1 MTGVG
6 MSEAGVSQAGVSQ
19 AGTSQAGRPGR
30 SGVAGAGP
38 YDAGLDGAGP
48 PGGVADD
55 AAAGARPA
63 VLRLEPRVAP
73 GQQARRSPPTRG
85 RLARRRVTLTAVK
98 WLLPL
103 GALLLLGAVALWPE
117 LSRVMGSSRLAMR
130 GLAAVE
136 LGTGRMVQPRYRGV
150 DARGR
155 PYTVTADSAKEAGPE
170 RVDLVAPK
178 GDVVMQNGAWLMLE
192 GRDGVYMQHTG
203 QLDLSGD
210 VTLYRQ
216 DGTVM
221 TSDTADVDLK
231 QDSAASNDRTH
242 AEGPFGTLD
251 AQGFVLVDKGAV
263 IQFQG
268 PAHMVLNGGSR

>member
-1 MTGVG
+1 
-6 MSEAGVSQAGVSQ
+6 MS
-19 AGTSQAGRPGR
+19 P
-30 SGVAGAGP
+30 AGP
-38 YDAGLDGAGP
+38 G
-48 PGGVADD
+48 
-55 AAAGARPA
+55 GARPDGGA
-63 VLRLEPRVAP
+63 EPAAGGRTATLRLEARLAP
-73 GQQARRSPPTRG
+73 GADKRRRPPTSG
-85 RLARRRVTLTAVK
+85 RMVRRRVTLTTVK

-103 GALLLLGAVALWPE
+103 CALLLLGAVALWPE
-117 LSRVMGSSRLAMR
+117 LNRALGAGRLAVR

-136 LGTGRMVQPRYRGV
+136 LGTGRMVAPRYRGV

-155 PYTVTADSAKEAGPE
+155 PYTVTADSAREAGPE

-178 GDVVMQNGAWLMLE
+178 GDVVMQNGAWLMLQ

-221 TSDTADVDLK
+221 TSDTADIDLR
-231 QDSAASNDRTH
+231 QNSAASNDRTH

-268 PAHMVLNGGSR
+268 PAHMVLNGGRP

>member
-1 MTGVG
+1 
-6 MSEAGVSQAGVSQ
+6 MSGAA
-19 AGTSQAGRPGR
+19 RPGR
-30 SGVAGAGP
+30 AGGTRPDGARPDGVRPDGAV
-38 YDAGLDGAGP
+38 LDGAGSA
-48 PGGVADD
+48 G
-55 AAAGARPA
+55 AAGEVPA
-63 VLRLEPRVAP
+63 LLRLEPRVAS
-73 GQQARRSPPTRG
+73 GQDLRRRPPTRG
-85 RLARRRVTLTAVK
+85 RLVRRRVTLTAVK
-98 WLLPL
+98 WLLPV

-117 LSRVMGSSRLAMR
+117 LNRVMGSSRLAMR

-136 LGTGRMVQPRYRGV
+136 LGTGRMVAPRYRGV

-170 RVDLVAPK
+170 RIDLVAPK

-221 TSDTADVDLK
+221 TSDTADVDLR

-268 PAHMVLNGGSR
+268 PAHMVLNGGSP

>member
-1 MTGVG
+1 
-6 MSEAGVSQAGVSQ
+6 VSGA
-19 AGTSQAGRPGR
+19 ARPGR
-30 SGVAGAGP
+30 ADGAGGARLDGARLGMIGP
-38 YDAGLDGAGP
+38 DGATLDGARLDGVGPDGAGP
-48 PGGVADD
+48 EGAAGGVA
-55 AAAGARPA
+55 A
-63 VLRLEPRVAP
+63 LRLEPRVAS
-73 GQQARRSPPTRG
+73 GQDLRRRPPTRG
-85 RLARRRVTLTAVK
+85 RLVRRRATLTAVK

-117 LSRVMGSSRLAMR
+117 LNRIIGSSRLAMR

-136 LGTGRMVQPRYRGV
+136 LGTGRMVAPRYRGV

-170 RVDLVAPK
+170 RIDLVAPK

-268 PAHMVLNGGSR
+268 PAHMVLNGGSP

>member
-1 MTGVG
+1 
-6 MSEAGVSQAGVSQ
+6 MS
-19 AGTSQAGRPGR
+19 
-30 SGVAGAGP
+30 
-38 YDAGLDGAGP
+38 DARQD
-48 PGGVADD
+48 
-55 AAAGARPA
+55 AAGARLDGARRDSPGEPA
-63 VLRLEPRVAP
+63 VNTRAATLRLEERLAP
-73 GQQARRSPPTRG
+73 GVDPRRRPPTRG
-85 RLARRRVTLTAVK
+85 RMVRRRVTLTAAK

-117 LSRVMGSSRLAMR
+117 LSRVVGSGRLAVR

-136 LGTGRMVQPRYRGV
+136 LGTGRMVSPRYRGV
-150 DARGR
+150 DVRGR
-155 PYTVTADSAKEAGPE
+155 PYTVTADSARQVGPE
-170 RVDLVAPK
+170 RVDLTAPK
-178 GDVVMQNGAWLMLE
+178 GDVVMQNGAWLMLQSH
-192 GRDGVYMQHTG
+192 DGVYMQHTG

-221 TSDTADVDLK
+221 TSDTADVDLR

-251 AQGFVLVDKGAV
+251 AQGFTLVDKGNV

-268 PAHMVLNGGSR
+268 PAHMVLNGGRP